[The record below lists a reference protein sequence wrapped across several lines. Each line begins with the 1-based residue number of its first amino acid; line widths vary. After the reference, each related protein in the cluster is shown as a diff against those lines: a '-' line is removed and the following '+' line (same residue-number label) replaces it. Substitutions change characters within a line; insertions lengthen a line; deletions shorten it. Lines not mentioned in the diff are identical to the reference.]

1 MVKTILCENQDDLC
15 HLHASNSLLGTQR
28 IRIDA
33 DVLYPQ
39 MKQVEQIVF
48 FKHRFHLLNL

>member
-48 FKHRFHLLNL
+48 F